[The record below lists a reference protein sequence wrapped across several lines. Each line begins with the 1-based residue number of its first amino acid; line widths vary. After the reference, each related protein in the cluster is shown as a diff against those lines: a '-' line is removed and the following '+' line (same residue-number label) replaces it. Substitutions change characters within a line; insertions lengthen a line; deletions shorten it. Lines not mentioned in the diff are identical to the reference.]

1 MLTLPLS
8 NCLKSLKIVKHDV
21 ICLATGTV
29 FFLLSLYTIK
39 KISDFTVP
47 SRDVTNQ
54 TLPGR
59 REGKIDTLFLQCKA
73 NNILPVFAKT
83 SRGEEL
89 LHQRQHQRVGPENKQ
104 YIETKVTF
112 YKKYVTWIL
121 L

>member
-1 MLTLPLS
+1 MLPALPL
-8 NCLKSLKIVKHDV
+8 
-21 ICLATGTV
+21 AQ
-29 FFLLSLYTIK
+29 FFFFYLYTIK
-39 KISDFTVP
+39 KVSDFTVP

-59 REGKIDTLFLQCKA
+59 RDVKIDNLFYSVRQITSCPCL
-73 NNILPVFAKT
+73 LT
-83 SRGEEL
+83 SRGVWL
-89 LHQRQHQRVGPENKQ
+89 LDQRQHQRVGPENKQ